1 MLLCADANIVF
12 CPLEV
17 RENFLVPSR
26 KGLSVSDLPGAC
38 EAGGGKELTKHQRG
52 VDGRFVGHRRG
63 LLAWPMVAVGSTP
76 SVLVLP

>member
-38 EAGGGKELTKHQRG
+38 EAVH
-52 VDGRFVGHRRG
+52 D
-63 LLAWPMVAVGSTP
+63 VAVGRPAGSAGSGRDAAGRGDARIT
-76 SVLVLP
+76 